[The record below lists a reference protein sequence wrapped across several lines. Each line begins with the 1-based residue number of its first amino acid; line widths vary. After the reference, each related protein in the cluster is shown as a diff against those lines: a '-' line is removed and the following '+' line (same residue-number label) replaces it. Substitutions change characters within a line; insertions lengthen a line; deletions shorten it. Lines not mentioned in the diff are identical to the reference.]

1 MILEGAALFG
11 CAYTINK
18 LWNREKRDLKK
29 LWKEIMIENNLV
41 NKKGFTFNLARIE
54 VAKYGFILIV
64 GIPAGFSYQELS
76 AKKDILESSLKAVI
90 EMEYDK
96 ISGWIKIKLINK
108 PLKNLKYEP
117 IPTRPYELYL
127 GHTYYKHV
135 VVNMNTLP
143 HLLIAGI
150 NGSGKTRGLYCIL
163 TTLFHNHSD
172 NEIEVYMSQV
182 GKTDLLI
189 YRSCSQVKGFSRTIE
204 DSLTMYRSI
213 YDEMKRRERL
223 IEGLMCRGIL
233 NIETYNEKIKESLRY
248 IYVVSDEFSL
258 YMPDA
263 TDSKEEKQKKE
274 QCLDILKKLIKM
286 GRAYGIFVIVCLQKT
301 TNDQMPQLI
310 KSQVNCKMT
319 FKQTDVYSSRNVI
332 DDDEAL
338 ELKQREAIVIADS
351 RCKFITPY
359 IDDALIR
366 EALKDTMSYRGKPV
380 TLKTTLKPYV
390 GTIEDG
396 FIRRVDNVNQ

>member
-11 CAYTINK
+11 CIYTVNR
-18 LWNREKRDLKK
+18 LWDHGKRDLKK
-29 LWKEIMIENNLV
+29 CWKEIMHENNLI
-41 NKKGFTFNLARIE
+41 NEKGFTFNLVRIE
-54 VAKYGFILIV
+54 AAEYGYMLII
-64 GIPAGFSYQELS
+64 GIPIGFSYQELS

-90 EMEYDK
+90 EMEHDK
-96 ISGWIKIKLINK
+96 ISGWIKLRLIKK
-108 PLKNLKYEP
+108 PLKSLKYEP
-117 IPTRPYELYL
+117 VPTKPYELHAGY
-127 GHTYYKHV
+127 TYYKHV
-135 VVNMNTLP
+135 ILNMNTLP

-150 NGSGKTRGLYCIL
+150 NGSGKTRGLYCLL

-172 NEIEVYMSQV
+172 SEIEAYLSQV

-189 YRSCSQVKGFSRTIE
+189 YRDCCQVKGFSRNIE
-204 DSLTMYRSI
+204 DSLATYQSI
-213 YDEMKRRERL
+213 YSELKRREKL
-223 IEGLMCRGIL
+223 IEALMPKGVL
-233 NIETYNEKIKESLRY
+233 NIETYNKKMPEKLRY

-263 TDSKEEKQKKE
+263 TDSKAEKHEKE
-274 QCLDILKKLIKM
+274 QCLDMLKKLIKM

-338 ELKQREAIVIADS
+338 ELKQREAILIFDG
-351 RCKFITPY
+351 RYKIMTPY
-359 IDDALIR
+359 IDDTAIK
-366 EALKDTMSYRGKPV
+366 EALKDTMTSQKNIIA
-380 TLKTTLKPYV
+380 LKAILKPRIDNV
-390 GTIEDG
+390 QDG
-396 FIRRVDNVNQ
+396 FIRRVENVNK